1 MSRGRLVA
9 ISTIDQ
15 SCPSLD
21 TRIMRSFSIILLAVL
36 GGIGVAAAT
45 SWSDLRRLSL
55 DDLALVAPVDPASDP
70 RRPVLAPANA
80 PQPKAAVDATRFD
93 FGRMERG
100 TKRDHVFQITNQG
113 QAQLKLALGDT
124 SCRCTLSG
132 LDKKELEPGQS
143 AEVRMEWKADS
154 LRADFRQTATI
165 FTNDPHLSE
174 VRFEIVGQIVESIA
188 VRPEGIYF
196 EKIATDTRTYE
207 VRVVSGV
214 FDQFDFTGFE
224 CGQVESASS
233 FDVSW
238 RPLTPEELADQS
250 LASLSPRSGQ
260 LVKITIKPGLP
271 VGAVHQKILLATGM
285 AEFPEVTVPIG
296 GQVNS
301 DITIV
306 GPDWNERRGILRL
319 GAVSAQKGATRKLTL
334 LIRGPHRQQSTIQVE
349 RTDPPELQVTVGSP
363 VDGAQV
369 RQIPLTI
376 DVPLGGRPLSRLGP
390 GHGGYGEI
398 ILSSTHPDAP
408 QLKVLIEFAIEE

>member
-1 MSRGRLVA
+1 
-9 ISTIDQ
+9 
-15 SCPSLD
+15 
-21 TRIMRSFSIILLAVL
+21 MRTFLIIPLAVL
-36 GGIGVAAAT
+36 CGLGVAAAT
-45 SWSDLRRLSL
+45 SWNDLRRLSL
-55 DDLALVAPVDPASDP
+55 DDSALIAPIDPASDP

-80 PQPKAAVDATRFD
+80 AQPKAVVDATRFD

-143 AEVRMEWKADS
+143 ADVRLEWKADS

-165 FTNDPHLSE
+165 FTSDPELSE

-188 VRPEGIYF
+188 VRPEGLYF
-196 EKIATDTRTYE
+196 EKIATETRTYE

-214 FDQFDFTGFE
+214 FDQFDISGFHCE
-224 CGQVESASS
+224 KAESASS
-233 FDVSW
+233 FDVTW

-250 LASLSPRSGQ
+250 LASLSPRCGQ
-260 LVKITIKPGLP
+260 LVKITVKPGLP
-271 VGAVHQKILLATGM
+271 VGAVHQKILLTTGL
-285 AEFPEVTVPIG
+285 AEFPIVTVPIG

-306 GPDWNERRGILRL
+306 GPDWNERRGILRF
-319 GAVSAQKGATRKLTL
+319 GAVSTQKGASRKLTL
-334 LIRGPHRQQSTIQVE
+334 LIRGPHRQQSTVQVE
-349 RTDPPELQVTVGSP
+349 RTDPPELQVTVGAP

-376 DVPLGGRPLSRLGP
+376 DVPAGARPLSRLGQ

-398 ILSSTHPDAP
+398 ILNSTHPDAP
-408 QLKVLIEFAIEE
+408 QLKVLVEFAIEEIEK